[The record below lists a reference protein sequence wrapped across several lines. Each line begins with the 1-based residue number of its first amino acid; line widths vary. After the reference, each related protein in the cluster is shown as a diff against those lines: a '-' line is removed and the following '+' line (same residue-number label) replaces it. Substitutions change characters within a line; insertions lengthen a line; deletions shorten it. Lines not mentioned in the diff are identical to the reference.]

1 MKNLSKTQTHDTLEL
16 DTTGLTRLEVEG
28 HFMGWVD
35 IWAGHITLYHRGK
48 WQVCS
53 LAEERKKQKEAQ
65 CK

>member
-35 IWAGHITLYHRGK
+35 IHTGMIMLYHRGK
-48 WQVCS
+48 WRAYS
-53 LAEERKKQKEAQ
+53 LAEEREKQQAQ
-65 CK
+65 R